1 MLSSAE
7 LLLIVIL
14 ILPIT
19 SYRFRCYSGNGT
31 IENNIQ
37 NFAFVCIERAEDII
51 LKANY
56 NGNQLT
62 VDSPSVVGEVKAT
75 TPAVGRVGLL
85 YETIL
90 SDQASYGAA
99 DRHL

>member
-31 IENNIQ
+31 IKNIIQ
-37 NFAFVCIERAEDII
+37 NFAFVRIESAEDII
-51 LKANY
+51 LKADD

-62 VDSPSVVGEVKAT
+62 VDSPPVVSEVKAT
-75 TPAVGRVGLL
+75 APAVGRVGFL

-90 SDQASYGAA
+90 SDQASYGTA